1 MSKSYSKDLRDRV
14 ASFVVSGGTCREAAE
29 RFGVG
34 VATAVR
40 WSQRL
45 RATGSAAARP
55 MGGVR
60 RAVLAGERD
69 WLLARIA
76 EKRDLTLRAIAAE
89 LSRFATERGG
99 KPQRI
104 GNAVPFFLGELQAAT
119 ALHIE
124 RQPRPVHA
132 IRQPLGIAHQRS
144 SARVFADTDENALA
158 RGPRAGDRA
167 GLHLRKELLV
177 DPFRCAA

>member
-1 MSKSYSKDLRDRV
+1 MARPYSKDLRDRV
-14 ASFVVSGGTCREAAE
+14 AVFVVSGGTCRAAAA

-45 RATGSAAARP
+45 RTSGSAAAKP

-76 EKRDLTLRAIAAE
+76 ERPDLSLRAIRAE
-89 LSRFATERGG
+89 LADRGVKVSYDAVWRFYLREGFSFKK
-99 KPQRI
+99 KPVR
-104 GNAVPFFLGELQAAT
+104 
-119 ALHIE
+119 H
-124 RQPRPVHA
+124 
-132 IRQPLGIAHQRS
+132 
-144 SARVFADTDENALA
+144 
-158 RGPRAGDRA
+158 RAGSSGRGA
-167 GLHLRKELLV
+167 QARSL
-177 DPFRCAA
+177 AAPSGEA